1 MLINEELVKY
11 TKVYSCNGKQCK
23 LETNEKTLKALVLK
37 VLQNIVMKKAKC
49 RRYSM
54 LTFM

>member
-37 VLQNIVMKKAKC
+37 ALQNIVMKKAKC